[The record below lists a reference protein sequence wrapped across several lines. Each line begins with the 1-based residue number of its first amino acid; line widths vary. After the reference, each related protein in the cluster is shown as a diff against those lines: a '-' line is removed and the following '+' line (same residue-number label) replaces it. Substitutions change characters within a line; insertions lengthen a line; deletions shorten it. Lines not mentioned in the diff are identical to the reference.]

1 MTSMGLKVV
10 SLETLKYNSTSNSL
24 TKTKHQGVI
33 LLYWRRIRKYFTLQL
48 LKYFVGIV
56 IGATIVSVS
65 INTLIIPNQIAD
77 GGLTGIAIILHYIF
91 HWPVGWTVLLLNLPL
106 FILGLRMVGRK
117 FLVFSIVGV
126 GLLSATLSLTTHLPV
141 LTHDP
146 LLAAIS
152 GGVLS
157 GIGMGIVFRSRGSLG
172 GTDILAVLFSRTTA
186 FSVGQIL
193 LGIDAAIFLGV
204 AILFKP
210 EMAMYA
216 MIYMFIATR
225 VVDLVQ
231 EGLSHSKSVMVVTA
245 YPQEIADEIMA
256 KLNRG
261 VTLFQ
266 ATGAFSGEA
275 KQVVYCVINRTEL
288 SQIKEIVREQDP
300 QAFVAISEVPEVVGE
315 GFSTWK
321 GH

>member
-1 MTSMGLKVV
+1 MR
-10 SLETLKYNSTSNSL
+10 
-24 TKTKHQGVI
+24 
-33 LLYWRRIRKYFTLQL
+33 WRRLFSKDNLQ
-48 LKYFVGIV
+48 FVKRFLGIV

-65 INTLIIPNQIAD
+65 INSMIIPNKIAD
-77 GGLTGIAIILHYIF
+77 GGVTGIAIILHYMLN
-91 HWPVGWTVLLLNLPL
+91 WPVSWAVLALNVPL
-106 FILGLRMVGRK
+106 FILGLRMVGRS
-117 FLVFSIVGV
+117 FLIFSILGV
-126 GLLSATLSLTTHLPV
+126 SILSITLSLTTNIPAM
-141 LTHDP
+141 THDS

-157 GIGMGIVFRSRGSLG
+157 GIGMGIIFRSRGSLG
-172 GTDILAVLFSRTTA
+172 GTDILAVIFSRATS

-193 LGIDAAIFLGV
+193 LGIDAVIFLGV
-204 AILFKP
+204 AILFGP

-245 YPQEIADEIMA
+245 SPEKISKEIML
-256 KLNRG
+256 KLERG

-266 ATGAFSGEA
+266 AVGAFSGEA
-275 KQVVYCVINRTEL
+275 KQVVNCIIARSEL
-288 SQIKEIVREQDP
+288 SQVKEIVRNIDP
-300 QAFVAISEVPEVVGE
+300 HAFLTVSEVPEVVGE
-315 GFSTWK
+315 GFSSWK

>member
-1 MTSMGLKVV
+1 MLDRK
-10 SLETLKYNSTSNSL
+10 NPW
-24 TKTKHQGVI
+24 H
-33 LLYWRRIRKYFTLQL
+33 WRRFREQFPRQL
-48 LKYFVGIV
+48 LKHFVGII
-56 IGATIVSVS
+56 IGATIVSAS

-77 GGLTGIAIILHYIF
+77 GGVTGIAIILHYIF
-91 HWPVGWTVLLLNLPL
+91 QWPVSWTVLLLNLPL
-106 FILGLRMVGRK
+106 FILGLRLVGRN
-117 FLVFSIVGV
+117 FLIFSVVGV
-126 GLLSATLSLTTHLPV
+126 GILSIMLSLTMHLPT
-141 LTHDP
+141 LTHDT

-157 GIGMGIVFRSRGSLG
+157 GIGMGIIFRSRGSLG
-172 GTDILAVLFSRTTA
+172 GTDILAVLFARTTP

-193 LGIDAAIFLGV
+193 LGIDAVIFVGV
-204 AILFKP
+204 AFLFKP

-245 YPQEIADEIMA
+245 QPQRIADEIMA
-256 KLNRG
+256 KLERG

-288 SQIKEIVREQDP
+288 SQFKEIVRDLDP
-300 QAFVAISEVPEVVGE
+300 QAFLAISEVPEVVGE

>member
-1 MTSMGLKVV
+1 MHFTSARRG
-10 SLETLKYNSTSNSL
+10 
-24 TKTKHQGVI
+24 GF
-33 LLYWRRIRKYFTLQL
+33 LLLRRFRDYFTWQL
-48 LKYFVGIV
+48 FKHFIGIV
-56 IGATIVSVS
+56 IGSTIVSVS

-77 GGLTGIAIILHYIF
+77 GGVTGIAIILHYLF
-91 HWPVGWTVLLLNLPL
+91 NWPVSWAVLLLNLPL
-106 FILGLRMVGRK
+106 FFLGLRMVGRD

-126 GLLSATLSLTTHLPV
+126 GVLSATLSMTTHLPI
-141 LTHDP
+141 LTHDT

-157 GIGMGIVFRSRGSLG
+157 GIGMGLIFRSRGSLG
-172 GTDILAVLFSRTTA
+172 GTDILAVLLTRTTS

-193 LGIDAAIFLGV
+193 LGIDAVIFLGA
-204 AILFKP
+204 AILFGP

-231 EGLSHSKSVMVVTA
+231 EGLSVSKSVMVVTA
-245 YPQEIADEIMA
+245 KPQRIAEEIID
-256 KLNRG
+256 KLERG

-266 ATGAFSGEA
+266 AIGAFSGEA
-275 KQVVYCVINRTEL
+275 KQVVYCVINRSEL
-288 SQIKEIVREQDP
+288 SQIKEIVRDQDP

-315 GFSTWK
+315 GFSSWK

>member
-1 MTSMGLKVV
+1 
-10 SLETLKYNSTSNSL
+10 
-24 TKTKHQGVI
+24 
-33 LLYWRRIRKYFTLQL
+33 LLRRFRDYFTWQL
-48 LKYFVGIV
+48 FKHFIGIV
-56 IGATIVSVS
+56 IGSTIVSVS

-77 GGLTGIAIILHYIF
+77 GGVTGIAIILHYLF
-91 HWPVGWTVLLLNLPL
+91 NWPVSWAVLLLNLPL
-106 FILGLRMVGRK
+106 FFLGLRMVGRD

-126 GLLSATLSLTTHLPV
+126 GVLSATLSMTTHLPI
-141 LTHDP
+141 LTHDT

-157 GIGMGIVFRSRGSLG
+157 GIGMGLIFRSRGSLG
-172 GTDILAVLFSRTTA
+172 GTDILAVLLTRTTS

-193 LGIDAAIFLGV
+193 LGIDAVIFLGA
-204 AILFKP
+204 AILFGP

-231 EGLSHSKSVMVVTA
+231 EGLSVSKSVMVVTA
-245 YPQEIADEIMA
+245 KPQRIAEEIID
-256 KLNRG
+256 KLERG

-266 ATGAFSGEA
+266 AIGAFSGEA
-275 KQVVYCVINRTEL
+275 KQVVYCVINRSEL
-288 SQIKEIVREQDP
+288 SQIKEIVRDQDP

-315 GFSTWK
+315 GFSSWK

>member
-1 MTSMGLKVV
+1 M
-10 SLETLKYNSTSNSL
+10 
-24 TKTKHQGVI
+24 H
-33 LLYWRRIRKYFTLQL
+33 WRRIRKYFTLQL
-48 LKYFVGIV
+48 LKHFIGIV

-91 HWPVGWTVLLLNLPL
+91 HWTVGWTVLLLNLPL
-106 FILGLRMVGRK
+106 FIVGLRMVGRK

-141 LTHDP
+141 LTYDP

>member
-1 MTSMGLKVV
+1 ML
-10 SLETLKYNSTSNSL
+10 
-24 TKTKHQGVI
+24 
-33 LLYWRRIRKYFTLQL
+33 RRLRDYFTWQL
-48 LKYFVGIV
+48 FKHFIGII
-56 IGATIVSVS
+56 IGSTIVSIS
-65 INTLIIPNQIAD
+65 INTLIIPNEIAD
-77 GGLTGIAIILHYIF
+77 GGVTGIAIILHYLF
-91 HWPVGWTVLLLNLPL
+91 SWPVSWAVLFLNLPL
-106 FILGLRMVGRK
+106 FFLGLRMVGRD

-126 GLLSATLSLTTHLPV
+126 GVLSATLSLTTHLPV
-141 LTHDP
+141 LTHDT

-157 GIGMGIVFRSRGSLG
+157 GIGMGVIFRSRGSLG
-172 GTDILAVLFSRTTA
+172 GTDILAVLLTRTTS

-193 LGIDAAIFLGV
+193 LAIDAVIFLCA

-231 EGLSHSKSVMVVTA
+231 EGLSVSKSVLVVTTK
-245 YPQEIADEIMA
+245 PQKIAEEIFD
-256 KLNRG
+256 KLERG
-261 VTLFQ
+261 VTFFQ
-266 ATGAFSGEA
+266 AIGAFSGEA
-275 KQVVYCVINRTEL
+275 KQVVYCVINRSEL
-288 SQIKEIVREQDP
+288 SQIKEIVRDNDP

-315 GFSTWK
+315 GFSSWK

>member
-1 MTSMGLKVV
+1 
-10 SLETLKYNSTSNSL
+10 
-24 TKTKHQGVI
+24 
-33 LLYWRRIRKYFTLQL
+33 
-48 LKYFVGIV
+48 
-56 IGATIVSVS
+56 VS

-77 GGLTGIAIILHYIF
+77 GGVTGIAIILYYLF
-91 HWPVGWTVLLLNLPL
+91 DWPVSWVVLLLNLPL
-106 FILGLRMVGRK
+106 FIVGLRMVGRN

-126 GLLSATLSLTTHLPV
+126 GVLSAMLSLTTHLPV
-141 LTHDP
+141 LTHDT

-157 GIGMGIVFRSRGSLG
+157 GIGMGIIFRSRGSLG
-172 GTDILAVLFSRTTA
+172 GTDILAVLFARTTS

-204 AILFKP
+204 AILFRP

-245 YPQEIADEIMA
+245 HAQRIADEIIA
-256 KLNRG
+256 KLDRG

-266 ATGAFSGEA
+266 ATGAFSGEP

-315 GFSTWK
+315 GFSSWK

>member
-1 MTSMGLKVV
+1 MMGERGIQV
-10 SLETLKYNSTSNSL
+10 S
-24 TKTKHQGVI
+24 
-33 LLYWRRIRKYFTLQL
+33 WRHFRENFPWQL
-48 LKYFVGIV
+48 LKHFVGII

-77 GGLTGIAIILHYIF
+77 GGVTGIAIILHYLF
-91 HWPVGWTVLLLNLPL
+91 GWSVSWSIILLNLPL
-106 FILGLRMVGRK
+106 FLLGLRLVGRN
-117 FLVFSIVGV
+117 FLVFSVVGV
-126 GLLSATLSLTTHLPV
+126 SMLSVTLSLTTHLPA
-141 LTHDP
+141 LTHDT
-146 LLAAIS
+146 LLAVIS
-152 GGVLS
+152 AGVLS
-157 GIGMGIVFRSRGSLG
+157 GIGMGIIFRSSGSLG
-172 GTDILAVLFSRTTA
+172 GTDILAVLFTRTTS

-193 LGIDAAIFLGV
+193 LGIDAVIFLAV
-204 AILFKP
+204 AILFRP

-231 EGLSHSKSVMVVTA
+231 EGLSHSKSVMVVTTR
-245 YPQEIADEIMA
+245 PQKIAEEIMA
-256 KLNRG
+256 KLERG

-275 KQVVYCVINRTEL
+275 KQVIYCVINRTEL
-288 SQIKEIVREQDP
+288 SQIKKIIRDLDH

-315 GFSTWK
+315 GFSSWK

>member
-1 MTSMGLKVV
+1 
-10 SLETLKYNSTSNSL
+10 
-24 TKTKHQGVI
+24 
-33 LLYWRRIRKYFTLQL
+33 LLRRFRDYFTWHLF
-48 LKYFVGIV
+48 KHFIGIV

-65 INTLIIPNQIAD
+65 INSLIIPNEIAD
-77 GGLTGIAIILHYIF
+77 GGVTGIAIILHYLF
-91 HWPVGWTVLLLNLPL
+91 NWPVSWAVLLLNLPL
-106 FILGLRMVGRK
+106 FFLGLRMVGRD

-126 GLLSATLSLTTHLPV
+126 AVLSATLSLTTHLPV
-141 LTHDP
+141 LTHDT

-157 GIGMGIVFRSRGSLG
+157 GIGMGIIFRSRGSLG
-172 GTDILAVLFSRTTA
+172 GTDILAVLLNRTTS

-193 LGIDAAIFLGV
+193 LGIDAVIFLGA
-204 AILFKP
+204 AILFRP

-231 EGLSHSKSVMVVTA
+231 EGLSLSKSVMVVTTQ
-245 YPQEIADEIMA
+245 PQRIAEEIMA
-256 KLNRG
+256 KLERG

-266 ATGAFSGEA
+266 AIGAFSGEA
-275 KQVVYCVINRTEL
+275 KQVVYCVINRSEL
-288 SQIKEIVREQDP
+288 SQIKEIVRDKDP

-315 GFSTWK
+315 GFSSWK